1 MKSYTIVLVGAMTII
16 AAGVASA
23 PALGQ
28 SADEDLAAAIE
39 LFNQNQYDKAHEALV
54 KIDPEGLS
62 EQARSLR
69 EQYLERAKV
78 ARNYF
83 AKAVQDRK
91 EADKAFDQGQY
102 DKAELLYRA
111 VLDNEYANKAMQAA
125 AQQRLAVIVEK
136 RKLHAAVAPKPAQ
149 PSAPPTGAVTVA
161 PDDQARRER
170 AEIMLGQAREAAEA
184 RMWALAI
191 QRCESALVLQPDMAD
206 ARSLLAEGRQMLKV
220 SQQAPSL
227 MQRIRQRNQILWQKA
242 VAEYRGLESRV
253 RDDIVSHRFDQAR
266 QNMQLARQT
275 IEAARRY
282 SEPATAYEDLVAES
296 ESLAHFISEEQRRYE
311 ERRVREQLRQIE
323 QSQAERRRQTA
334 EAKAKRVSH
343 LMDQARLLAKQQRYA
358 DAISDLKDLLAIDET
373 NEKASFFLDV
383 LQDRSMFRK
392 QGDLHDE
399 RMKQARAALVEVDE
413 ARIPWHKDIMYPKD
427 WLEITEKRRR
437 YGAAEEAE
445 PELNR
450 AVRRKLRELLAE
462 INFQDT
468 PLESAVNQIRSLN
481 DINIQVNWNALE
493 FAGIDRDTAVTARL
507 RNISL
512 EKALQVILDD
522 AEDVGGGGI
531 QLGYV
536 LDEGVLTISTEEDL
550 QQKQI
555 TKVYDIRDL
564 LVDVPQFTDP
574 ATFDLGDA
582 GGGGGGGGAGGGV
595 SGADIF
601 GDISQQAGA
610 QQAVDLQTRILE
622 IINNVVAPDTWIQAG
637 GLGSLDAMRGMLI
650 VTNSPTVHREMVDLL
665 QKLREPRAIQI
676 AVEARFIS
684 VTSNF
689 FEELGVDLDVVLNAG
704 NAGYDRVTD
713 GTPFAFRT
721 DPATGSVLL
730 IPRQNSRLGFLPN
743 TPGLGLSMAQATPFQ
758 PYTSVGLVP
767 AHGQV
772 APHSGQWTPLPLMQ
786 SSQGLVQN
794 LTGNAPFNVPG
805 ASDVIQNALANPALN
820 IFGTFL
826 DNLQVDFLIRATQV
840 DQRSS
845 ILTAPRIVLF
855 NGQDAWIA
863 VQEQQAYV
871 SDLQAQVQE
880 NVGVFEPTISTTST
894 GTQLRVQGTVS
905 ADRRYVTLTL
915 QPVVSRLIDMFN
927 FVVSSGALNVPGAQ
941 VQLPLLQVTGLA
953 TTVSVPDGGTLLIGG
968 QKLADETEIEAG
980 VPLLS
985 KIPLLKRAFSNR
997 SLVKNE
1003 QTLLILVKPTI
1014 IIQTEQEEEAFPQ
1027 LSSAVP

>member
-1 MKSYTIVLVGAMTII
+1 VKSYTIVLVGAMTII

-102 DKAELLYRA
+102 DKASPLYRA
-111 VLDNEYANKAMQAA
+111 VLDNKYANKAMQSA

-136 RKLHAAVAPKPAQ
+136 RKLQAAVASQ
-149 PSAPPTGAVTVA
+149 PVEPIAPSTAATSVA
-161 PDDQARRER
+161 SDDQARRER
-170 AEIMLGQAREAAEA
+170 AEIMLAQAREAAEA
-184 RMWALAI
+184 RMWALVI
-191 QRCESALVLQPDMAD
+191 QRCESALVLQPDMSD
-206 ARSLLAEGRQMLKV
+206 ARSLLAEARRMRKA
-220 SQQAPSL
+220 SEQAPSL
-227 MQRIRQRNQILWQKA
+227 VQRIRQRNRILWQKA
-242 VAEYRGLESRV
+242 VAEYRGLETRIRS
-253 RDDIVSHRFDQAR
+253 DIVSHRFDQAR

-275 IEAARRY
+275 IEASRRY
-282 SEPATAYEDLVAES
+282 AEPATAYEDLVAES
-296 ESLAHFISEEQRRYE
+296 ESLDHFISEQQRRYE

-323 QSQAERRRQTA
+323 QSQAERRRQAA
-334 EAKAKRVSH
+334 EAKAKRVSY
-343 LMDQARLLAKQQRYA
+343 LMDQARLLAKQQRYS
-358 DAISDLKDLLAIDET
+358 DAISDLKDLLAIDPT

-392 QGDLHDE
+392 QGDLRDE
-399 RMKQARAALVEVDE
+399 RMKQTRGALVEVTE
-413 ARIPWHKDIMYPKD
+413 AMVPWHKDIMYPKD
-427 WLEITEKRRR
+427 WMEITEKRRR

-450 AVRRKLRELLAE
+450 AVRRKLREPLAE

-468 PLESAVNQIRSLN
+468 PLEMALNQLRSLN

-522 AEDVGGGGI
+522 AEAVGGGGI

-564 LVDVPQFTDP
+564 LVNVPQFTEP
-574 ATFDLGDA
+574 TTFDLGEA
-582 GGGGGGGGAGGGV
+582 GDEGGGV
-595 SGADIF
+595 SGEDIF
-601 GDISQQAGA
+601 GDQEQQAGA
-610 QQAVDLQTRILE
+610 EQDVDLQSRILE
-622 IINNVVAPDTWIQAG
+622 IISNVVAPDTWIQAG

-650 VTNSPTVHREMVDLL
+650 VTNSPTVHREMVALL

-713 GTPFAFRT
+713 GTPFSFMT
-721 DPATGSVLL
+721 DPGTGSVLL
-730 IPRQNSRLGFLPN
+730 MPRQNSRLGFLPN
-743 TPGLGLSMAQATPFQ
+743 SPALGGLSMVQAIPAQ

-767 AHGQV
+767 AQGQV
-772 APHSGQWTPLPLMQ
+772 APHSGQWTPLPLVQ

-820 IFGTFL
+820 VYGTFL

-880 NVGVFEPTISTTST
+880 NVGVFEPTIDTTST

-953 TTVSVPDGGTLLIGG
+953 TTVSIPDGGTLLIGG

-1014 IIQTEQEEEAFPQ
+1014 IIQTEQEEDAFPQ
-1027 LSSAVP
+1027 LSSAVR